1 MGFFINMPK
10 PNALDPEIVIP
21 KINKVKKSFWEIIKK
36 RKKLVIGILVIL
48 LLLGGGR
55 LLAGRKSASGQAPA
69 KVATVQVDKSFDFAA
84 LNTQGKP
91 VVNKIKLTVADVEK
105 TDQVIVLDKTYTA
118 KNNKLFLIVNLELK
132 NDATIPLNILPG
144 DLVRLS
150 VGTDEE
156 NKFAPDLH
164 NNLVLVSALST
175 KLDRIGFVIPMDSKK
190 FKIYIGELEG
200 KKETVEVNFPY

>member
-1 MGFFINMPK
+1 MPK
-10 PNALDPEIVIP
+10 QTALDPEVVIP
-21 KINKVKKSFWEIIKK
+21 IINKVKKSFWEIIKK

-48 LLLGGGR
+48 LLFGGSR
-55 LLAGRKSASGQAPA
+55 LLATRKSASGQAPA
-69 KVATVQVDKSFDFAA
+69 KVATAKVDKSFDFAA
-84 LNTQGKP
+84 LNSQGKP
-91 VVNKIKLTVADVEK
+91 VINKIKLTIADVEK
-105 TDQVIVLDKTYTA
+105 TNQVIVLDKNYTA

-132 NDATIPLNILPG
+132 NDAAIPLNILPG

-164 NNLVLVSALST
+164 NNLVLVSAIST
-175 KLDRIGFVIPMDSKK
+175 KLDRIGFVIPQEAKN

-200 KKETVEVNFPY
+200 KKEIVDVNFPS